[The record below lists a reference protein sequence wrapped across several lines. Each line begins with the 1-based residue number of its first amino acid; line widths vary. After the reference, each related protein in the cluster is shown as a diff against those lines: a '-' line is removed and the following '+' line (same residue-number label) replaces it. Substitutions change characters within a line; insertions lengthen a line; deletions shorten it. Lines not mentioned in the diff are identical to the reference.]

1 MVFAGNE
8 VSSVAKDNLAA
19 RNLLSISILSML
31 KMQLRQK
38 NLYETNHARR
48 NLTFTC
54 KITPHVNYFI
64 HKVSLFH

>member
-48 NLTFTC
+48 NLAFTC
-54 KITPHVNYFI
+54 KKTPRVNYFI